1 MTSPDVELIRW
12 SDRVA
17 SPWRNRGGVT
27 REIAAHPAGA
37 PDFDWRISVADVS
50 AHGPFSVYPGIDRV
64 ITMLEGAAMDLTVGT
79 DRVRLTPLQP
89 YAFAGEAAVDCTLP
103 DGPTRDFNVMTR
115 RGRVRA
121 EVRVHRL
128 HDTVELPA
136 ADGLCL
142 LVCVGAALRVD
153 INGERHVLGRYDTL
167 RVKSPVTVGAGDLL
181 EVVLRPE

>member
-17 SPWRNRGGVT
+17 SPWRNGGGVT
-27 REIAAHPAGA
+27 REIATHPAGA
-37 PDFDWRISVADVS
+37 PDFDWRMSVADVS
-50 AHGPFSVYPGIDRV
+50 APGPFSAYPGIDRV
-64 ITMLEGAAMDLTVGT
+64 ITLLEGAAMDLTVGA

-115 RGRVRA
+115 RGRVSA
-121 EVRVHRL
+121 EVRVRRL
-128 HDTVELPA
+128 DDTVELPA
-136 ADGLCL
+136 ADGLWL
-142 LVCVGAALRVD
+142 LVCVSAALRVD

-167 RVKSPVTVGAGDLL
+167 RVKNAVTVGAGDLL